1 MAKDKQ
7 TTQLW
12 RDPNT
17 FATVLLTSFLDTFGN
32 DALYWDPATI
42 ALEIEDE
49 FDIEL
54 AEITFDKLMM
64 AVTLL
69 TTDKFYT
76 SLPTFIS
83 VCNVLSGTPF
93 DPTQFDPADSAE
105 VAWGITEG
113 LLIYPPDTDA
123 ESPFSDEIRAY
134 IGATLDGEGIINP
147 PDVLRIAL
155 RTANVSTSLGDFS
168 DDPVMFN
175 AIHDMEA
182 AKTGEIESI
191 MDQNLHMLYNQLAQL
206 KLQNGDTT
214 QVLEAIKGA
223 M

>member
-1 MAKDKQ
+1 MAKDKK

-42 ALEIEDE
+42 ALEVEDE

-54 AEITFDKLMM
+54 SEITFDKLMM
-64 AVTLL
+64 AITLL

-113 LLIYPPDTDA
+113 LLIYPPDNDTD
-123 ESPFSDEIRAY
+123 SPFSEEIRAY
-134 IGATLDGEGIINP
+134 IGATLDSEGIINP

-168 DDPVMFN
+168 DDPSMFN

-182 AKTGEIESI
+182 AKTGEIENI
-191 MDQNLHMLYNQLAQL
+191 MTQNLHMLYNQLSQL
-206 KLQNGDTT
+206 QLQNGDTT
-214 QVLEAIKGA
+214 QVLQAIKGA